1 MIEQHNNQL
10 VVTLPTSEAAAAFSQ
25 FLATLF
31 QPHAPSGG
39 AGNSEPL
46 SAQSPAGGSAS
57 QPSPPPP
64 FRSRHTV
71 LTPERQDAIANQ
83 RASGQSANQRLL
95 RAQTTLR
102 DGVLPFSRPGSPP
115 PPTNQPSPR
124 QRAAAEGGF
133 ADGSG
138 EEPEAARQMAGRRK
152 GGGSHLRP
160 VPPSQVGQSYPP
172 KSAS

>member
-31 QPHAPSGG
+31 QPHEPSGD

-46 SAQSPAGGSAS
+46 SAPYQPVGENTAPAP
-57 QPSPPPP
+57 PSPPP
-64 FRSRHTV
+64 FRSRHTI
-71 LTPERQDAIANQ
+71 LTPERQDQIAQQ

-138 EEPEAARQMAGRRK
+138 EEPELERKLGRALPGK
-152 GGGSHLRP
+152 GSHLRP
-160 VPPSQVGQSYPP
+160 VQPAVPQPSP
-172 KSAS
+172 AR